1 MEVPMTNR
9 DALVAACDRE
19 LAAAGF
25 RDYTV
30 NGLQVEGRER
40 VRRVLSGVTA
50 CQALLDEAVAWEAD
64 LVLVHHGFFWKN
76 EPVTITGMKRRRIRT
91 LLAHDISLLAYHLP
105 LDAHST
111 LGNNAELGRR
121 LDFTVDGCADG
132 ELGEGLL
139 WLGAPPAGLDA
150 RGLAEHVGRRL
161 AREPLLIEAPGVE
174 APGVEAPGVEVS
186 GGGEIRRVAWC
197 TGGAQDMITSAWE
210 AGADAFIS
218 GEISERTTHLA
229 RELGIHYLAAGHHAT
244 ERYGVQA
251 LGAWL
256 AAEFAIEHRFVD
268 IDNPA

>member
-1 MEVPMTNR
+1 MIHR
-9 DALVAACDRE
+9 DALVEACDRE
-19 LAAAGF
+19 LAAEGF
-25 RDYTV
+25 RDYTI
-30 NGLQVEGRER
+30 NGLQVEGRDR
-40 VRRVLSGVTA
+40 VCRVLSGVTA

-64 LVLVHHGFFWKN
+64 LVLVHHGYFWKN
-76 EPVTITGMKRRRIRT
+76 EPVAITGMKRRRIQT
-91 LLAHDISLLAYHLP
+91 LLAREINLLAYHLP
-105 LDAHST
+105 LDAHAT

-121 LDFTVDGCADG
+121 LGFSVEGCADG

-139 WLGAPPAGLDA
+139 WLGAPSAGLDA
-150 RGLAEHVGRRL
+150 RGLAGHVGQVL
-161 AREPLLIEAPGVE
+161 AREPLLVE
-174 APGVEAPGVEVS
+174 AP

-197 TGGAQDMITSAWE
+197 TGGAQDMITAAWE

-251 LGAWL
+251 LGEWL
-256 AAEFAIEHRFVD
+256 AGRFGIEHRFVD

>member
-174 APGVEAPGVEVS
+174 VS